1 MTLKW
6 CLPSLSLHQLTRTPM
21 AAKCEGLGLGG
32 VLSDGNSGAFPSFL
46 PKEVG
51 KIKDPFART
60 MARKIERLPMTLSE
74 TRIMSSCV
82 KPVIRSEKNP
92 VVLLHCF
99 DSSCLEWSYAFPLLE
114 EAGLETW
121 AVDVL
126 GWGFSDLDSL
136 PPCNVQT
143 KRSHLYQFWKTYIKR
158 PMVLVGPSLGAAVA
172 VDFAVNHPEA
182 VEKLVLINAC
192 VYSKCTGHPTKL
204 PKVVAYAGVS
214 LLKSIPLRLI
224 ANKLTFDGLS
234 LARNLEWTNVGRLH
248 CLLPWWEDATVNFM
262 NSGGYNV
269 ISQIKQVKHRA
280 LIIAGEDDRIIR
292 YKDAVRLHCE
302 LPNAIMRIITN
313 SGHLPHVDNPAS
325 VSKLITDFVLHDSC

>member
-6 CLPSLSLHQLTRTPM
+6 GFPSLTPLHLTKTPM

-32 VLSDGNSGAFPSFL
+32 LFSDANSGAFPSFL
-46 PKEVG
+46 PKEVA
-51 KIKDPFART
+51 KINDPFART
-60 MARKIERLPMTLSE
+60 MARKIERLPMMLFE
-74 TRIMSSCV
+74 TCIMSSCV
-82 KPVIRSEKNP
+82 KPVIRSKKNP

-126 GWGFSDLDSL
+126 GWGFSDLDNL
-136 PPCNVQT
+136 PPCTVET

-172 VDFAVNHPEA
+172 LDFAVNHPEA

-192 VYSKCTGHPTKL
+192 VYSKCTGHRTKL
-204 PKVVAYAGVS
+204 PNVVAYAGVY

-224 ANKLTFDGLS
+224 ANKLTFNELS

-248 CLLPWWEDATVNFM
+248 CLLPWWEDTTVSFM

-280 LIIAGEDDRIIR
+280 LIIAGEDDRIIP
-292 YKDAVRLHCE
+292 YKDAVRLQCE
-302 LPNAIMRIITN
+302 LPNAIMRIITD
-313 SGHLPHVDNPAS
+313 SGHLPHVDSPAS
-325 VSKLITDFVLHDSC
+325 VSKLITDFVFHDS

>member
-1 MTLKW
+1 MTPKW
-6 CLPSLSLHQLTRTPM
+6 GFPPSVAPRPARMPM
-21 AAKCEGLGLGG
+21 AAKCEGVGLGG
-32 VLSDGNSGAFPSFL
+32 VFSDGNCGGFPSFL
-46 PKEVG
+46 PKEVA

-60 MARKIERLPMTLSE
+60 MARKIQRLPITLSE
-74 TRIMSSCV
+74 TRILSSCV
-82 KPVIRSEKNP
+82 EPLMRSEKHP

-99 DSSCLEWSYAFPLLE
+99 DSSCLEWSYTFPLLE

-143 KRSHLYQFWKTYIKR
+143 KCAHLYQFWKSYIKR
-158 PMVLVGPSLGAAVA
+158 SMVLVGPSLGAAV
-172 VDFAVNHPEA
+172 VLDFAANHPEA

-204 PKVVAYAGVS
+204 PKMVAYAG
-214 LLKSIPLRLI
+214 
-224 ANKLTFDGLS
+224 
-234 LARNLEWTNVGRLH
+234 VGRLH

-269 ISQIKQVKHRA
+269 TSQIKQVKQRA
-280 LIIAGEDDRIIR
+280 LIIAGEDDRIIP

-302 LPNAIMRIITN
+302 LPNAIMRTITD
-313 SGHLPHVDNPAS
+313 SGHLPHVDSPAS
-325 VSKLITDFVLHDSC
+325 VSKLITDFVLRDSC